1 MLYGPAIL
9 LEYGGLEFSRIS
21 LDKALDLTGSD
32 RQTLIAIE
40 CPQSGHHDK
49 MLSNQ
54 GMHSKMIMKASREG
68 VRDAYSCARAYW
80 LPSQGKLIL
89 YQMETP
95 SGHMID
101 PPEDIIERLAHYLNI
116 RNKIMSI
123 DIIE

>member
-1 MLYGPAIL
+1 MLYGIL
-9 LEYGGLEFSRIS
+9 LEYGGLEFGRIR
-21 LDKALDLTGSD
+21 LDDALDYAVDSKTI
-32 RQTLIAIE
+32 IAIE
-40 CPQSGHHDK
+40 CPQSGHHDH
-49 MLSNQ
+49 MLNDQ

-68 VRDAYSCARAYW
+68 VRDAYTCLRVYW
-80 LPSQGKLIL
+80 VPSLGKLMM

-101 PPEDIIERLAHYLNI
+101 PPENMVERVANYLNI